1 MKKKLLPCLIIMSV
15 TLLFPFHLN
24 ARESVALTI
33 KADKRA
39 FTLGEPIIIYVSL
52 TNTGRTATEVM
63 RILEPDGGFVEY
75 WVKRPDGKD
84 VAFLPWAHKDHP
96 SPLQRLSPGEAVR
109 AEAKIFF
116 GGDGWTFTKPGRY
129 EIRAVYLRKMNSNR
143 LTVTVLSPADE
154 ATKRAADLF
163 LRSDEVGK
171 FLLFEGGDHLSDG
184 IRRLE
189 QAANQFPQTPHAS
202 YANFALG
209 ANLMQDFSNF
219 KVNRLRRAEPHR
231 AIKYLE
237 KARAYPLTFHYTVN
251 THLSLIEGYK
261 RVGDSRKAK
270 TVSVDLERVIS
281 TKFRDFQPLLQDI
294 RKRQSIELKSIHQS
308 K

>member
-24 ARESVALTI
+24 ARESVALEI

-63 RILEPDGGFVEY
+63 RILEPDAGFVEY

-84 VAFLPWAHKDHP
+84 AAFLPWAHKDHP

-129 EIRAVYLRKMNSNR
+129 EIRAVYLKRVNSNR
-143 LTVTVLSPADE
+143 LTVTVLPTADE

-184 IRRLE
+184 IRRLK

-209 ANLMQDFSNF
+209 ANLMQDFVNF
-219 KVNRLRRAEPHR
+219 KVNRLRRADPHR

-281 TKFRDFQPLLQDI
+281 TKFRDFQPLLKDI
-294 RKRQSIELKSIHQS
+294 RKRQSIELKPIQQT